1 MKCDQ
6 CETLNSLVY
15 SEKNLIRNILN
26 PFVEFS
32 EKTAEFFGPAIG
44 VSCVVQT

>member
-15 SEKNLIRNILN
+15 SEKNLIGNILN
-26 PFVEFS
+26 PLVEFS
-32 EKTAEFFGPAIG
+32 GQTAEFFGPAIG
-44 VSCVVQT
+44 VDFI

>member
-26 PFVEFS
+26 PFVEFG
-32 EKTAEFFGPAIG
+32 EQTAEFFGPAIG
-44 VSCVVQT
+44 VDFI

>member
-15 SEKNLIRNILN
+15 SEKNLIGHILN
-26 PFVEFS
+26 PLVEFS
-32 EKTAEFFGPAIG
+32 GQTAEFLFGPAIG
-44 VSCVVQT
+44 VDFI